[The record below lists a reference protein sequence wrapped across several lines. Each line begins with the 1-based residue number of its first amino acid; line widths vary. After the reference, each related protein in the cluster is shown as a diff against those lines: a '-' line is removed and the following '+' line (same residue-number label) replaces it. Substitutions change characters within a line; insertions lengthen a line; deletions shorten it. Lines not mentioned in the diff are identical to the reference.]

1 KIARSPQTWTTY
13 SVLMC
18 FAIHYPLE
26 KDILEKLH
34 TNITLNQVKNFNIL
48 QQQQE
53 LLIDWRNDEFKT
65 LGRLKESQSKVFNQI
80 DTIHQVHSRT
90 ADQIQQIFET
100 LVLVQNQTKVA
111 VAEYNQVVQQ
121 YVKEM
126 QTQLNQLV
134 IRQEFEV
141 NQVIDTVIS
150 GLKTIDRNIEEM
162 VTIQQVTILNWSR
175 EKDLQNMYLENWTHT
190 MDKLNTSFGQVL
202 STSLESIQLL
212 KDDILVIHNQLR
224 GILLPFEWTVG
235 VIMSKL
241 LPMFYVLCIY
251 KEKIKCRS

>member
-1 KIARSPQTWTTY
+1 MDYAVMLTLCELDTAQITIPIECSSLLSEIKNRNQYVKRCVNKIARSPQTWTTY

-175 EKDLQNMYLENWTHT
+175 EKVYILITTPFFLTVMVLYVHFRIFKICIWKTGHIQWT
-190 MDKLNTSFGQVL
+190 N
-202 STSLESIQLL
+202 
-212 KDDILVIHNQLR
+212 
-224 GILLPFEWTVG
+224 
-235 VIMSKL
+235 
-241 LPMFYVLCIY
+241 
-251 KEKIKCRS
+251 

>member
-1 KIARSPQTWTTY
+1 
-13 SVLMC
+13 MC

-53 LLIDWRNDEFKT
+53 LLINWRNDEFKT
-65 LGRLKESQSKVFNQI
+65 LDRLKESQSRVFNQI
-80 DTIHQVHSRT
+80 DTIHQSHSRT

-100 LVLVQNQTKVA
+100 LVLVQNQTETA
-111 VAEYNQVVQQ
+111 VAEYEQVARQ

-126 QTQLNQLV
+126 HTQLNQLA

-141 NQVIDTVIS
+141 NLVIDTVIS

-162 VTIQQVTILNWSR
+162 VTVQQETILNWSR
-175 EKDLQNMYLENWTHT
+175 ERDLQNKYFENWTNT
-190 MDKLNTSFGQVL
+190 MDELNTTFGQIL
-202 STSLESIQLL
+202 NTSLESIQLL
-212 KDDILVIHNQLR
+212 KEDILVIRSQLR
-224 GILLPFEWTVG
+224 GILIPFQWTVG
-235 VIMSKL
+235 VITSKML
-241 LPMFYVLCIY
+241 SMFYVPCIIA
-251 KEKIKCRS
+251 KKKT